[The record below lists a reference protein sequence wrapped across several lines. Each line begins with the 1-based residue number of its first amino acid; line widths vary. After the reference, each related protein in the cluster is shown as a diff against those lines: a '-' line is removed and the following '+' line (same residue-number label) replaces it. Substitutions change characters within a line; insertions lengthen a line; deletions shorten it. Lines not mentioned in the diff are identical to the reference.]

1 MDLRNRI
8 HKDIRAALDECG
20 YPWEAKLGSSHIKLI
35 LAGKMVGIFPLN
47 GGPKLSAMGASRA
60 VMNTVAQIR
69 RAVNELQS
77 RDSDV
82 VSNDRL

>member
-1 MDLRNRI
+1 MMLPYF
-8 HKDIRAALDECG
+8 KKVKPE
-20 YPWEAKLGSSHIKLI
+20 KL
-35 LAGKMVGIFPLN
+35 
-47 GGPKLSAMGASRA
+47 
-60 VMNTVAQIR
+60 NTVAQIR